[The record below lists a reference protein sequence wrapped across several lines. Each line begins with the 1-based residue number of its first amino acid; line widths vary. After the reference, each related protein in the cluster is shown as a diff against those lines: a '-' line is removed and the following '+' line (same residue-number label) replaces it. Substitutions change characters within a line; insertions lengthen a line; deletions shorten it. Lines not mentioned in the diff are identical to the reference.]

1 MQYLGFYRMNIELLR
16 PEIFGFKVWRP
27 IPKIGK
33 WRLKEFEF
41 TALPLISLSCKS
53 DTFLP
58 VAIVPGSV
66 GTSGKPVG
74 TCQACC
80 RRSFSRQRFWFGLVF
95 RWRNVGLQ
103 IFCRFHVTTIST
115 RGTAVY
121 ASQMQEILRF
131 LSVIQK
137 LSNKMILCITY
148 YWF

>member
-1 MQYLGFYRMNIELLR
+1 MVSKFEDQFRKLGSGALRNLNLPRYRSSR
-16 PEIFGFKVWRP
+16 SPAKVTHFFLSPLCLVLWEPLANRS
-27 IPKIGK
+27 GRV
-33 WRLKEFEF
+33 RLAADVHF
-41 TALPLISLSCKS
+41 P
-53 DTFLP
+53 
-58 VAIVPGSV
+58 
-66 GTSGKPVG
+66 
-74 TCQACC
+74 
-80 RRSFSRQRFWFGLVF
+80 RQRFWFGLVF